1 MLTQYRDVY
10 QSGCNVLA
18 ARRKKQTDLQDIARE
33 AREKRQ
39 KVTEEQEK
47 KLETER
53 KEVTL

>member
-1 MLTQYRDVY
+1 M
-10 QSGCNVLA
+10 A
-18 ARRKKQTDLQDIARE
+18 ARRKKQTDLQDIDRE